1 MRIASHAT
9 IATFGL
15 IVFLAQGAAAIAAEV
30 KVMAGAAMRGAFGE
44 LVPQFERATGHK
56 IAIEYGAGTTL
67 RKQIEAGETFDL
79 VIIDSAEVDEL
90 IKQGKIAGDTRADI
104 VRAAIGVAVREGAPK
119 PDISSVDAF
128 KKTLLSVTSV
138 TYAPDALYGRQLSQ
152 AFDRLGIAEELKA
165 KTKPNALARVA
176 PALAAGEVE
185 LAIAGIPTLLSTKGV
200 QIVGPLPGELQSWL
214 VNTAGVSAAAKE
226 PDAAKALISILRH
239 QKPPQSSRRRA
250 WSPLVS
256 TDRGIAHS
264 GAEAAGTKV
273 DLITAITMNYAE
285 EAVGLARAAKHANMP
300 VVISFTV
307 KTDGLLPTGQSLRD
321 AIKQVD
327 DATFGYPAYFMINC
341 AHPSH
346 FDQVV
351 GGDEPWVERIRGLRA
366 NASRMSHTELNEA
379 PELDAGIRPISDKS
393 TPG

>member
-56 IAIEYGAGTTL
+56 IAIEYGAGTTF

-79 VIIDSAEVDEL
+79 VMIDSAEVDEL

-226 PDAAKALISILRH
+226 PDAAKALIKYLAT
-239 QKPPQSSRRRA
+239 P
-250 WSPLVS
+250 
-256 TDRGIAHS
+256 
-264 GAEAAGTKV
+264 EAA
-273 DLITAITMNYAE
+273 
-285 EAVGLARAAKHANMP
+285 AVIKAKGM
-300 VVISFTV
+300 
-307 KTDGLLPTGQSLRD
+307 
-321 AIKQVD
+321 
-327 DATFGYPAYFMINC
+327 
-341 AHPSH
+341 
-346 FDQVV
+346 
-351 GGDEPWVERIRGLRA
+351 EPLG
-366 NASRMSHTELNEA
+366 
-379 PELDAGIRPISDKS
+379 KY
-393 TPG
+393 